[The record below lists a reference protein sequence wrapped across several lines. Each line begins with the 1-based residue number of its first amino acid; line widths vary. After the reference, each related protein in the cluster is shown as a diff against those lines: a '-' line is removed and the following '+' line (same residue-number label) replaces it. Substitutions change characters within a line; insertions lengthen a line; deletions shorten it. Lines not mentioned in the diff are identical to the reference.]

1 MEEFGGTTH
10 YEVLGV
16 RADASADDIRRA
28 YRTMA
33 KTAHPDAGGEDG
45 TFRRILEAYET
56 LSSPLQRRDYDAR
69 LGLHDRHVAAS
80 SGAGAAGTG
89 SVRPTRVDERGW
101 TGPQGAFTG
110 DVEFPAWLRDVTE
123 APWQSTTPREPAGP
137 PPVRKA
143 LVQWWSPIRAAVTP
157 VPAGPLLLVGTAD
170 AVVALDALAGQEVWR
185 AGLASAPA
193 APPVLSGDTVVVWT
207 TDGVLHGLE
216 IGRGVTRWQH
226 RFGAP
231 SPGGLVRVGP
241 AEVRSPV
248 LTARADAR
256 LVSID
261 PATGAAGWST
271 RLRAAPTAAMTL
283 VDGLAVVAC
292 GTSVEAVEVRKGRP
306 RWRVGTI
313 VAVTVPPVVLGDS
326 VWVSGGRGTLHRV
339 AASTGAAAGTWEAG
353 AALGGV
359 STDGRQL
366 YVTAAAPSQLVA
378 LDGAGAVRWAVSTVE
393 VCPEPAV
400 VDGQA
405 LLAVPNGRLVAV
417 RALTGHVEGEVELPF
432 PPSGPPM
439 AVLDRIVLRER
450 DGKLWAVAAPGG

>member
-1 MEEFGGTTH
+1 MDAFGGATH

-33 KTAHPDAGGEDG
+33 KSAHPDAGGDDES
-45 TFRRILEAYET
+45 FRRILEAYET

-69 LGLHDRHVAAS
+69 LGLHDRPVAGS
-80 SGAGAAGTG
+80 TGSGSAWSG

-101 TGPQGAFTG
+101 TGAQGEFTG

-123 APWQSTTPREPAGP
+123 APWQSTGPTERAGP

-143 LVQWWSPIRAAVTP
+143 LVQWWSPIRATVTP

-185 AGLASAPA
+185 AGLA
-193 APPVLSGDTVVVWT
+193 APPATPPVPSGDTVVVWT

-231 SPGGLVRVGP
+231 SPGGLARVGP
-241 AEVRSPV
+241 AEARSPV
-248 LTARADAR
+248 LAARADGR

-261 PATGAAGWST
+261 PGTGTSGWSA
-271 RLRAAPTAAMTL
+271 RLRDTPSAAMTI
-283 VDGLAVVAC
+283 VDGLAVVPC
-292 GTSVEAVEVRKGRP
+292 GTSVDAVEVRKGRP
-306 RWRVGTI
+306 RWRAGSI
-313 VAVTVPPVVLGDS
+313 VPVTVPPVALGDS
-326 VWVSGGRGTLHRV
+326 VWISGGRGTLHRV

-378 LDGAGAVRWAVSTVE
+378 LDRGGAVRWAVGTVE

-400 VDGQA
+400 VDGRA

-417 RALTGHVEGEVELPF
+417 RALDGQVDGEVELPF
-432 PPSGPPM
+432 PPSGPPL
-439 AVLDRIVLRER
+439 AALDRIVLRER